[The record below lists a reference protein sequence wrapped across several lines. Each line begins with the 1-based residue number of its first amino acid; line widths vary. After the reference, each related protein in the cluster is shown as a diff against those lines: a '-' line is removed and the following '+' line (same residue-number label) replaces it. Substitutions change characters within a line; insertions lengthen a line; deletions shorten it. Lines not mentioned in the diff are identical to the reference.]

1 MSARLASRIAALAAL
16 GGLLAGCQEPL
27 TMSNG
32 RSTAPIPSHVLAL
45 MKEKN
50 TDAHKPILIRAFKKE
65 AELEIWKQQADGQ
78 YTLLKTYPMCRWS
91 GQLGPKVKE
100 GDRQVPEGFYTI
112 TPGQMNPNSAYY
124 LSSNKSAS

>member
-1 MSARLASRIAALAAL
+1 MLGALS
-16 GGLLAGCQEPL
+16 GLLAGCQEPL
-27 TMSNG
+27 SMSNG

-78 YTLLKTYPMCRWS
+78 
-91 GQLGPKVKE
+91 
-100 GDRQVPEGFYTI
+100 
-112 TPGQMNPNSAYY
+112 
-124 LSSNKSAS
+124 